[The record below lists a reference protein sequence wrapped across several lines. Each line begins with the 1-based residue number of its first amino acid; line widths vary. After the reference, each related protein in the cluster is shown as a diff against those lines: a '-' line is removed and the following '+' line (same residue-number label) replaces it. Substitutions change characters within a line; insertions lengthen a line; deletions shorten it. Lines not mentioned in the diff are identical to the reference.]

1 MRPLILCRERLDR
14 IRRVLERCGGTATMR
29 DLGRSH
35 TIYGWEIEQA
45 AAMGWFKISTL
56 KPRTGRHSRVVE
68 SCAMENA
75 EMPPSRC
82 CIEKEISNRHWWFAL
97 RSVTQAVKHG
107 MRRVGLPGIV
117 SAYIKTY
124 HPRSRNGASASASR
138 LLKRPDVRAARQW
151 FCAQSNRELPPGET
165 MPTTA
170 SGIRTRL
177 RELGNRRADY
187 Y

>member
-1 MRPLILCRERLDR
+1 
-14 IRRVLERCGGTATMR
+14 MR

-45 AAMGWFKISTL
+45 AAMGWFKVSARKSRI
-56 KPRTGRHSRVVE
+56 GRSSRVVE

-75 EMPPSRC
+75 EMPPARC
-82 CIEKEISNRHWWFAL
+82 CIEKEISIRHWWFAM

-107 MRRVGLPGIV
+107 MRRFGMPGIV
-117 SAYIKTY
+117 CAYINTY
-124 HPRSRNGASASASR
+124 HPRSRNGAAASASR
-138 LLKRPDVRAARQW
+138 LLKRADVRAARQW
-151 FCAQSNRELPPGET
+151 FYAQSGGELPPGET
-165 MPTTA
+165 MPGTA